1 MTTETG
7 DIVRNLMRG
16 ASKAVLAT
24 EMRDTGA
31 PYASLILVAWSH
43 GCDPLFLLSDLA
55 DHTKN
60 LHASPRGSL
69 LIDGTE
75 GLEDPLTGARVTLQG
90 EVQKISDDVLKARF
104 IARHP
109 SASFYGTFKDFNLY
123 QMTVE
128 RAHLVAG
135 FGKIHWINAED
146 FMPNLSDPFPL
157 AAQEADV
164 VSHMNEDHSDAVAL
178 YANRLLNADGVGWQL
193 CGVDRDGADLLRA
206 GQHLRLSFKKPVE
219 DAEQA
224 RVELVRLVKQ
234 ARQ

>member
-1 MTTETG
+1 MTTELG
-7 DIVRNLMRG
+7 DELRCLMRG

-24 EMRDTGA
+24 EMRDSGA
-31 PYASLILVAWSH
+31 PYASLILVAWSQA
-43 GCDPLFLLSDLA
+43 CDPLFLLSDLA

-60 LHASPRGSL
+60 LQASPRGSL

-75 GLEDPLTGARVTLQG
+75 GLEDPLTGARATLQG
-90 EVQKISDDVLKARF
+90 TVEKIEDAGLKARF

-123 QMTVE
+123 RMAVE
-128 RAHLVAG
+128 RAHLIAG
-135 FGKIHWINAED
+135 FGKIHWVDAGD
-146 FMPNLSDPFPL
+146 FMPELSDPFPL
-157 AAQEADV
+157 ASQEADV
-164 VSHMNEDHSDAVAL
+164 VAHMNEDHSDAVGL
-178 YANRLLNADGVGWQL
+178 YANRLLHADGVGWRL
-193 CGVDRDGADLLRA
+193 CGVDRDGADIHRA
-206 GQHLRLSFKKPVE
+206 GKHLRMRFKKPVE